1 MGNPRETRATQPRR
15 GHARHVIATLLSL
28 LVVGACME
36 RGDRWYLDE
45 SEPSCELGLKRCFGG
60 QLEQCVDTGR
70 GNVFAMADDCA
81 ANDRVCSSS
90 LLACASCQPGVTR
103 CAGQVVTRCN
113 ERGEDFEPVKQCRAS
128 DDELCREGSCVNLCA
143 LAAMR
148 RSNVGCEYWAVDLDN
163 ARVSEASNA
172 AAQQYAVVLSN
183 PQPDVAANV
192 VIAQDD
198 AEPGKPAR
206 VTEVARATIP
216 PFSLQVFKLGPREVD
231 GSAPGTFDTG
241 TGTALSRGAYRIN
254 SSVPIVAYQFN
265 PLTNANVF
273 SNDASLLKPVEAV
286 APTSNTFA
294 DAYVVVGWPQTIA
307 VSDDPRENFSSRD
320 PTNLRAFLTVVGTRP
335 GTRVRVTTS
344 TPVIGGGPIK
354 ATPPGGE
361 IETTLDAFDVMNL
374 ETSTFNADFSGS
386 IVAADGPVV
395 VFSGSEASD
404 APYFLELSD
413 RRCCADHLE
422 EQLDPIRTAGREFIA
437 TVSPNRTRAVAAAG
451 AKIDVVEQPEYFRV
465 IAATD
470 AGARVTT
477 SLEGAMSRFE
487 LKGKAAFV
495 DLESTQHFALSSD
508 APLMLASISPS
519 QDAASVPRGLPGG
532 DPSLLVMPPIEQFR
546 STYVFLTPDK
556 YSFDFVRIIAPID
569 AEIVLDNEE
578 LRDIAGCTREA
589 IPTPP
594 DAALDEDTVGGLT
607 ERWVV
612 YTCQLSFP
620 VIDPDLAAPANLK
633 PGMQVDGVHRL
644 TSNRP
649 VGVLVDGFD
658 SYVSYAYAGGT
669 ELEFIVPE

>member
-1 MGNPRETRATQPRR
+1 
-15 GHARHVIATLLSL
+15 VIS
-28 LVVGACME
+28 
-36 RGDRWYLDE
+36 
-45 SEPSCELGLKRCFGG
+45 
-60 QLEQCVDTGR
+60 
-70 GNVFAMADDCA
+70 
-81 ANDRVCSSS
+81 
-90 LLACASCQPGVTR
+90 
-103 CAGQVVTRCN
+103 
-113 ERGEDFEPVKQCRAS
+113 
-128 DDELCREGSCVNLCA
+128 
-143 LAAMR
+143 
-148 RSNVGCEYWAVDLDN
+148 
-163 ARVSEASNA
+163 
-172 AAQQYAVVLSN
+172 
-183 PQPDVAANV
+183 
-192 VIAQDD
+192 QDD
-198 AEPGKPAR
+198 AQPGKPGR
-206 VTEVARATIP
+206 VTEVASATIP
-216 PFSLQVFKLGPREVD
+216 PFALAVFKLGPREVD

-286 APTSNTFA
+286 TPTSNAFT
-294 DAYVVVGWPQTIA
+294 DAYVVIGWPQTIA
-307 VSDDPRENFSSRD
+307 VSDDPRTNFSSRD
-320 PTNLRAFLTVVGTRP
+320 PTNLRAFLTVVGTRN

-344 TPVIGGGPIK
+344 TPVIAGGPVK

-361 IETTLDAFDVMNL
+361 IEMTLDAFDVLNL

-386 IVAADGPVV
+386 VVAADGPVV

-404 APYFLELSD
+404 APYFLELSE

-437 TVSPNRTRAVAAAG
+437 AVSPNRTRAVAAAG

-477 SLEGAMSRFE
+477 TLAGEMSRFE

-495 DLESTQHFALSSD
+495 DLESSEHFALSSD
-508 APLMLASISPS
+508 APLMLVSISPS
-519 QDAASVPRGLPGG
+519 QDAAAVPRGLPGG

-556 YSFDFVRIIAPID
+556 YAFDFVRVIASLD
-569 AEIVLDNEE
+569 AEIVMDNED
-578 LRDIAGCTREA
+578 LRDIAGCSREP
-589 IPTPP
+589 IPVPEGV
-594 DAALDEDTVGGLT
+594 ARDEDSIGGLA
-607 ERWVV
+607 ESWVV

-620 VIDPDLAAPANLK
+620 LIDPNLAAPANLT
-633 PGMQVDGVHRL
+633 PGMQFDGVHRL
-644 TSNRP
+644 TASRP